1 MKLSRFIVIVDR
13 MLRHLERTN
22 QRIDA
27 NIAEMNRMEADRP
40 ARKQR
45 VKRLVE
51 MQFDRTRPN

>member
-1 MKLSRFIVIVDR
+1 MKLSRFILVVDR

-22 QRIDA
+22 QRTDA

-45 VKRLVE
+45 VKQLVE